1 MSASDPYAAA
11 REAFFVESRDMLGA
25 MEDAL
30 LRLESD
36 PSDAD
41 TLNALFRAAH
51 TIKGSAGMFELARI
65 VAFTHVV
72 ENLLVRVRNGE
83 QSADETLLA
92 LLLQC
97 SDHIGALVDEAQFGE
112 SDADVLA
119 ANEARS
125 TLLISHLQSY
135 LGTAPAAPA
144 AVAVAVDT
152 ATLPDADQGGTCGN
166 WHISVRFGR
175 DVMRHGMDPLAIL
188 RYLASLGSVVRLHTL
203 FDDMPAREEMDAESC
218 YLGFEISLCSD
229 ADRQTL
235 MGAFDFVQ
243 DDCTVL
249 MVPPRSQSEAYI
261 ELIQSLPE
269 NPLRLGEIL
278 VHSGCLTEQEL
289 ARGLARQS
297 EQAAQD
303 NMLPLGQVLL
313 AQDAVQVPV
322 LKAALDKQ
330 QKSRD
335 KAAQENMFV
344 RVRADK
350 LDRLINL
357 VGELVVAGAG
367 VALRAQRT
375 GDIALHEAAQTSAE
389 LVHQIR
395 DEALQLRMVPIAETF
410 GRFNRLVRDISRELG
425 KDIALRIEG
434 GENELDKS
442 MVEKLVDP
450 LTHLVRNAI
459 DHGIEAPDDRLAAG
473 KSTQG
478 TVTLSARHESGSCV
492 IDVRDDGGGLKR
504 ERILAKAMAQ
514 GLVPAGKELSD
525 EEIFQFIF
533 APGFSTAEAVTN
545 LSGRGVGMDVVRQ
558 NIEALRGTVS
568 VSSQP
573 GQGTCMSM
581 RLPLTLAIIDGF
593 LVGVSTAQ
601 YVVPLEMVVE
611 CVDLEELTGDA
622 CERNYVNLRGEVLP
636 FVRLRDMFGL
646 APRAH
651 GRESMVIVQYGTQ
664 RAGLVVDE
672 LLGEFQTVI
681 KPLSRLFASLRG
693 IGGSTILGS
702 GEVALILDVPALV
715 RDCIQNETRS
725 FEAGM
730 SSN

>member
-11 REAFFVESRDMLGA
+11 REAFFIESRDMLAA

-30 LRLESD
+30 LRLESAPD
-36 PSDAD
+36 DDD

-51 TIKGSAGMFELARI
+51 TIKGSAGMFELSRI

-72 ENLLVRVRNGE
+72 ESVLVRVRNGE
-83 QSADETLLA
+83 LPADETFLA

-97 SDHIGALVDEAQFGE
+97 GDHISALVDEAQMGPA
-112 SDADVLA
+112 DADTLA

-125 TLLISHLQSY
+125 AVLITQLQSY
-135 LGTAPAAPA
+135 LAPAPAVTAVVAAPA
-144 AVAVAVDT
+144 MPASANEE
-152 ATLPDADQGGTCGN
+152 LSGTNEN
-166 WHISVRFGR
+166 WHISVRFGH
-175 DVMRHGMDPLAIL
+175 DVMRHGMDPLAVL
-188 RYLASLGSVVRLHTL
+188 RYLTTLGRVVSLHTL
-203 FDDMPAREEMDAESC
+203 IDDMPAREEMDAESC
-218 YLGFEISLCSD
+218 YLGFEIALQSE

-243 DDCTVL
+243 DDCVVH
-249 MVPPRSQSEAYI
+249 MVPPRSQSDAYI
-261 ELIQSLPE
+261 ALIQSLPE

-278 VHSGCLTEQEL
+278 VHCGCLTEQEL

-303 NMLPLGQVLL
+303 TMLPLGQVLL
-313 AQDAVQVPV
+313 AQDAVQAPV

-335 KAAQENMFV
+335 KAAENAFV

-375 GDIALHEAAQTSAE
+375 GDTALHEAAQTSAE

-425 KDIALRIEG
+425 KDITLRIEG

-459 DHGIEAPDDRLAAG
+459 DHGIEAPEERLAAG
-473 KSTQG
+473 KPAQG

-492 IDVRDDGGGLKR
+492 IDVSDDGGGLKR
-504 ERILAKAMAQ
+504 ERILAKATTQ
-514 GLVPAGKELSD
+514 GLVPAGKELTD

-573 GQGTCMSM
+573 GQGSCMSM